1 MTIRTRLVEYH
12 HDNVTL
18 QGFFAWDDSK
28 ATPQPGVL
36 ISHSWVGRDEFVCRK
51 AIALAEAG
59 HAAFAL
65 DMYGAGKTG
74 SNPQENELLMK
85 PFMQDRTLLQG
96 RILSALHALRSLE
109 EVDANKIAAIG
120 FCFGGLCVLDL
131 ARTGIDIQG
140 VASFHGLLTAP
151 ENIPPHPIS
160 ARILAL
166 HGHND
171 PLAPP
176 EHVTALQKEL
186 TAAGAD
192 WQTHVYS
199 NTVHAFTNPLAN
211 DPGFGTVYNP
221 AADRRSWTS
230 LLNFLHEV
238 LK

>member
-28 ATPQPGVL
+28 IAPQPGVL
-36 ISHSWVGRDEFVCRK
+36 ISHSWVGRDEFVCQK
-51 AIALAEAG
+51 AIALAQTG
-59 HAAFAL
+59 YAAFAL

-74 SNPQENELLMK
+74 NSPEENALLMR
-85 PFMQDRTLLQG
+85 PFMEDRTLLQG
-96 RILSALHALRSLE
+96 RVLSALHALRSQAE
-109 EVDANKIAAIG
+109 ADAGKIAAIG

-131 ARTGIDIQG
+131 ARSGIDIQG
-140 VASFHGLLTAP
+140 VVSFHGLFSAP
-151 ENIPPHPIS
+151 EHIPPQPIT
-160 ARILAL
+160 ARVLAL
-166 HGHND
+166 HGHDD
-171 PLAPP
+171 PMVPP
-176 EHVTALQKEL
+176 EQVAALQKEL

-192 WQTHVYS
+192 WQIHVYG
-199 NTVHAFTNPLAN
+199 NTVHAFTNPQAN

-221 AADRRSWTS
+221 TADHRSWTS